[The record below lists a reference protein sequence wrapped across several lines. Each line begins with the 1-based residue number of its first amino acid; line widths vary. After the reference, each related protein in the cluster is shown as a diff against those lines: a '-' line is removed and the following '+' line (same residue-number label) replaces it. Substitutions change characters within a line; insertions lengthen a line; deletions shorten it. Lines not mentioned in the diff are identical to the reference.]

1 MVVNGSDKLSSLY
14 HCFLTIM
21 CNVSPYCKALSLVA
35 SVKVL
40 NLFELFTSPR
50 SGLASTHMHSH
61 VSQAAFCPLS
71 PAAL

>member
-1 MVVNGSDKLSSLY
+1 VVVNGSDKLSSLY

-21 CNVSPYCKALSLVA
+21 CNVSPYCKSLSLVA

-50 SGLASTHMHSH
+50 S
-61 VSQAAFCPLS
+61 V
-71 PAAL
+71 